1 MYYQENLRK
10 AREYLNKRQKQID
23 HLTRKPIQTQGVNI
37 RQIFAILRSKD
48 RNEKSESRQLKT
60 IYQDKKEDN
69 NGAPLIVITSQN
81 PDQKDS
87 NHSITAKLIRLNK
100 ITRNKTEITPTQY
113 NFIDRIVEPTNRK
126 PEIHSEQISPLRM
139 RKNAPSNLTDRR
151 QVILKN
157 KETIH
162 QKGYHVQNQK
172 SQGCIITHQFIHSEQ
187 TTPSFRRLNQ
197 TSYQCDKT
205 KIFNKIKN
213 QPLENEIKLIRQ
225 ISGWTI
231 QSQESIQTPK

>member
-23 HLTRKPIQTQGVNI
+23 HLTRKPIQAQGVNI

-69 NGAPLIVITSQN
+69 IGVPLIVITSQN
-81 PDQKDS
+81 PDQRDS

-113 NFIDRIVEPTNRK
+113 NFIDRIVEPTIKK

-151 QVILKN
+151 QLILKN

-187 TTPSFRRLNQ
+187 TSPSFRRLNQ